1 MMMMMMMMMEIQSKT
16 DVVKQAGRPIE
27 QYASELQYL
36 WGSWITM
43 LHSKWRLLMMHMSYP
58 NG

>member
-1 MMMMMMMMMEIQSKT
+1 MMMMMEIQSKT
-16 DVVKQAGRPIE
+16 DVVKQARRPVE
-27 QYASELQYL
+27 QYANELQYL

-43 LHSKWRLLMMHMSYP
+43 IHSKWRLLMMHMSYP